1 MYGLFESHFLLG
13 RKGQVGI
20 AIYDPYTRLDKLS
33 GMQVTGKAE
42 LVQARSEE
50 YFCLLSNKKISVESL
65 THPHLMPKNTS
76 RGCTSELKRDSG
88 LYHNIKF

>member
-50 YFCLLSNKKISVESL
+50 YFCLLLKKNLGRKPHTSSVSHLHYPHTDRLPMVGISS
-65 THPHLMPKNTS
+65 
-76 RGCTSELKRDSG
+76 SG
-88 LYHNIKF
+88 L